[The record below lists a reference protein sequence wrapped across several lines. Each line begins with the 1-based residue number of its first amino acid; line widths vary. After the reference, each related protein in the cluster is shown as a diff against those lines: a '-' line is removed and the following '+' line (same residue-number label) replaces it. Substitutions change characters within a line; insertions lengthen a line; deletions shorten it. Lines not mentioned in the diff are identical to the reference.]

1 MPNPSP
7 LQKNNV
13 HIMGNLSAD
22 NTMIFVH
29 GLGTDQTAWQPIAAE
44 FEATHRIILF
54 DNMGAGATTPDE
66 DFAQH
71 YHSID
76 RYADDLLDICGYLQI
91 ENAVIVGHSVGAM
104 ISLLAAIQYPGC
116 FSHLIMIGASPCYL
130 NHPDYSGGFT
140 SADIN
145 NIYKAVTHHFDD
157 WVVDFASSAMSNHD
171 KPHLAI
177 YFAQTIRS
185 FQPEFMLTVLSS
197 ILNSDFRD
205 RLPSVVTPTLIIQS
219 LNDVFVPLQVATY
232 LNNKIANSE
241 LSIINA
247 QGHLPHISAH
257 PAVVDAIKAFLH
269 IPPTL
274 TAPPAAAVRTSCSD
288 SGTPQ
293 A

>member
-1 MPNPSP
+1 
-7 LQKNNV
+7 
-13 HIMGNLSAD
+13 
-22 NTMIFVH
+22 
-29 GLGTDQTAWQPIAAE
+29 
-44 FEATHRIILF
+44 
-54 DNMGAGATTPDE
+54 
-66 DFAQH
+66 
-71 YHSID
+71 
-76 RYADDLLDICGYLQI
+76 
-91 ENAVIVGHSVGAM
+91 
-104 ISLLAAIQYPGC
+104 
-116 FSHLIMIGASPCYL
+116 
-130 NHPDYSGGFT
+130 
-140 SADIN
+140 
-145 NIYKAVTHHFDD
+145 
-157 WVVDFASSAMSNHD
+157 
-171 KPHLAI
+171 LAI

-232 LNNKIANSE
+232 LNNQIVNSE

-247 QGHLPHISAH
+247 QGHLPHISSH